1 MNPFNYLHLPDRQA
15 DIRGHHIALYARYNK
30 GRSSATL
37 LVFDFIDGRW
47 SKSAREPYHR
57 LKEAIGQSEKLG
69 LSEDIFYP
77 HLVFFTSALR
87 WWGGS
92 LDSLNDQLIK
102 YVRRHYFLDQNSI
115 YRMYDRRD
123 ASKRINPQKLK
134 LSCKKISARHCTLWL
149 PIYIGIVQS

>member
-15 DIRGHHIALYARYNK
+15 DIRGHYIALYARYNK
-30 GRSSATL
+30 RLCSATL

-57 LKEAIGQSEKLG
+57 IKEAIGQSKTLA

-77 HLVFFTSALR
+77 HFIFLTSAMR
-87 WWGGS
+87 WWGVF

-102 YVRRHYFLDQNSI
+102 YVRWH
-115 YRMYDRRD
+115 
-123 ASKRINPQKLK
+123 
-134 LSCKKISARHCTLWL
+134 
-149 PIYIGIVQS
+149 